1 MNVTDV
7 DEPPDAPTDLSVS
20 TNDDNPSTALDVS
33 WTAPDADGIPPIT
46 GYDIQYRKHS
56 EIDWT
61 NHNFDPVGTT
71 TMTTVPNLDSNTTY
85 QVQVR
90 ATNDEGKGQWATSS
104 GTTEKAN
111 LTVAFI
117 SATYTLNEG
126 DTATSTV
133 TVTPT
138 ADRDVTVTITMTG
151 AGATLSGLTNEMLT
165 IERGENSDS
174 FTISA
179 DQDNGRHRRRGGPY
193 PESTEGGRRVSV
205 LKRQEG
211 APVNLG

>member
-1 MNVTDV
+1 MRAV
-7 DEPPDAPTDLSVS
+7 PP
-20 TNDDNPSTALDVS
+20 
-33 WTAPDADGIPPIT
+33 
-46 GYDIQYRKHS
+46 
-56 EIDWT
+56 
-61 NHNFDPVGTT
+61 
-71 TMTTVPNLDSNTTY
+71 
-85 QVQVR
+85 VR
-90 ATNDEGKGQWATSS
+90 SS

-179 DQDNGRHRRRGGPY
+179 DQDNDATDG
-193 PESTEGGRRVSV
+193 EVVLTLSTDDDGVSS
-205 LKRQEG
+205 R
-211 APVNLG
+211 